1 LPLDYSLLKTGNEIS
16 DQTYTLSKKEVDL
29 YLEAVQDQSKRE
41 FNESGIELS
50 PPMAIAALSLRGV
63 VNDLQIPG
71 GTLHVGQEMGFKNSV
86 QVGETLR
93 CIASLASNNVRK
105 EWRFMV
111 VNLTVMNS
119 SGHSVMEGKS
129 TIMLPA

>member
-1 LPLDYSLLKTGNEIS
+1 MPLDYSLLKTGNEIS

-41 FNESGIELS
+41 FDESGIELS

-71 GTLHVGQEMGFKNSV
+71 GTLHVGQEMSFQNSV

-93 CIASLASNNVRK
+93 CIAFLASNNVRR

-111 VNLTVMNS
+111 VS
-119 SGHSVMEGKS
+119 
-129 TIMLPA
+129 

>member
-1 LPLDYSLLKTGNEIS
+1 MPLDYSLLKTGNEIS

-41 FNESGIELS
+41 FDESGIELS

-71 GTLHVGQEMGFKNSV
+71 GTLHVGQEMSFQNSV
-86 QVGETLR
+86 QFGETLR
-93 CIASLASNNVRK
+93 
-105 EWRFMV
+105 
-111 VNLTVMNS
+111 
-119 SGHSVMEGKS
+119 
-129 TIMLPA
+129 

>member
-1 LPLDYSLLKTGNEIS
+1 
-16 DQTYTLSKKEVDL
+16 
-29 YLEAVQDQSKRE
+29 
-41 FNESGIELS
+41 
-50 PPMAIAALSLRGV
+50 MAIAALSLRGV

-93 CIASLASNNVRK
+93 CIASLASNNVRR

-111 VNLTVMNS
+111 VTLTVLNS